1 MNKSNWSCNNLTKD
15 KKISWLPNRGN
26 SYMRLKHNFSK
37 KQLKNW
43 ENLKCKWVS
52 IEKETSKRLL
62 I

>member
-1 MNKSNWSCNNLTKD
+1 
-15 KKISWLPNRGN
+15 
-26 SYMRLKHNFSK
+26 MRLKHNFSK